1 MTRAAPPLV
10 LDLRDRAATDPLVVG
25 AKAARLAELTARGLP
40 VPPGAVFTT
49 HALRGALAGTPV
61 EALCARAA
69 EELRSG
75 DRARA
80 VAAGARVA
88 DALRTLA
95 IPSAVERL
103 FVDAYT
109 ELMRRPLRSDA
120 PDRRAPLFAVR
131 SSASDEDGAERSHA
145 GQYESHL
152 NLRGLEP
159 IKEAVR
165 DVWASWFSER
175 AIGYRL
181 SDPTDVVLPPMAVLV
196 QRMVHPR
203 ASGMLFTVNPV
214 SGSRREMALE
224 AASGLGE
231 ALAQGRVHPDYFVI
245 SRGERLR
252 IAERGI
258 ARKERRLETTAP
270 GSGRV
275 AFREVP
281 PDEQRRPALTDAE
294 ALAIAE
300 LGLAAE
306 ELLGGPADIEWTV
319 DRDGGVHLVQARPVT
334 AVESRSFGAPAAEA
348 FRDRPVLW
356 TQRFCGERW
365 PDQATPLGWSLI
377 QPVLHHFTE
386 WKGASQGWMGDTAPT
401 KLYRGRPY
409 FNITIFRHL
418 VFRLPGRNPPEVIL
432 EMFPAEEQRA
442 MRNAAP
448 YLPDWRMVRSIFAE
462 GAAESRAERY
472 RYNVLT
478 NHQEWEDFRPRL
490 DAETMALPLDFD
502 DPAAGLEAV
511 DRGTSLVVQYLQIHL
526 LSLLFAHLCYQL
538 LDVALR
544 SWVGEG
550 GEALRSA
557 LVADAGDNRTL
568 QVNQA
573 LWDLAEAAR
582 RAPEVRRRLEA
593 GLPDGAE
600 SLAGLDGDFDR
611 ALRRFLVDYGHRS
624 SASWEVFST
633 RWADDPELVLRM
645 VAGTLR
651 AGAAA
656 DPAVHADRRG
666 RDRMQ
671 AERLVRQRMNRTLA
685 RRLFPWRTLAFG
697 RLLDLTRRYMA
708 LRENQRFSYDRLLF
722 RMKRIFERVGAL
734 LERDGRLE
742 SGDAIVFLE
751 MDELRDLVAGR
762 LAPERAVRIA
772 VDRRAEFDADRARP
786 HPDFLEEGNRHLDP
800 GADHAGALE
809 GLGIS
814 PGIARGTVRVL
825 SSPAEVGRLQPGDIL
840 VARSTDP
847 GWTPLFLTAGGLI
860 LELGSYL
867 SHGAV
872 VAREYRLPAV
882 VNVEGACRILEDG
895 MEVTVDGDRGRVL
908 VHATPLGA
916 DGHESAREGRPEA
929 CEEPRPQ

>member
-1 MTRAAPPLV
+1 MTRFAPPLV
-10 LDLRDRAATDPLVVG
+10 LDLRDPAASDPGAVG
-25 AKAARLAELTARGLP
+25 AKAARLAELLDRGLP
-40 VPPGAVFTT
+40 VPPGIVITT
-49 HALRGALAGTPV
+49 HALRGAIAGSAL
-61 EALCARAA
+61 EAFCRRAA

-80 VAAGARVA
+80 VAAGAAAAR
-88 DALRTLA
+88 ALRELP
-95 IPSAVERL
+95 IPPAVQRL

-109 ELMRRPLRSDA
+109 DLLRRPMRPDA
-120 PDRRAPLFAVR
+120 ADRHAPLFAVR
-131 SSASDEDGAERSHA
+131 SSASDEDGTERSHA

-159 IKEAVR
+159 IYEAVR
-165 DVWASWFSER
+165 DVWASWYSER
-175 AIGYRL
+175 AVGYRL
-181 SDPTDVVLPPMAVLV
+181 TDQGDAVLPPMAVLV

-214 SGSRREMALE
+214 SGSLREMTLE

-245 SRGERLR
+245 SRGDRLR

-275 AFREVP
+275 VFREVP
-281 PDEQRRPALTDAE
+281 PDEQRKPALSDAE
-294 ALAIAE
+294 ALAIGE

-306 ELLGGPADIEWTV
+306 DLLGGPADIEWTI
-319 DRDGGVHLVQARPVT
+319 DRDGLLFLVQARPVT
-334 AVESRSFGAPAAEA
+334 AVPSGSGAAASEA

-386 WKGASQGWMGDTAPT
+386 WKGASAGWLNDTPPT
-401 KLYRGRPY
+401 RLYRGRPY

-448 YLPDWRMVRSIFAE
+448 YLPDWRLVRAIFAE
-462 GAAESRAERY
+462 GAAEKRAERY

-478 NHQEWEDFRPRL
+478 NHQEWEEFRPRL
-490 DAETMALPLDFD
+490 DAETTALPLDFD
-502 DPAAGLEAV
+502 TAAAGLEAV
-511 DRGTSLVVQYLQIHL
+511 EQGRALIVQYLQIHL

-544 SWVGEG
+544 SWVGES

-582 RAPEVRRRLEA
+582 RAPEVRRWLEA
-593 GLPDGAE
+593 GLPGGVDA
-600 SLAGLDGDFDR
+600 LGDLGSPEFER
-611 ALRRFLVDYGHRS
+611 SLRRFLVDYGHRS

-633 RWADDPELVLRM
+633 RWADDPELVLRL
-645 VAGTLR
+645 VAGTLN
-651 AGAAA
+651 AGATA

-671 AERLVRQRMNRTLA
+671 AERLVRRRMTRTLA
-685 RRLFPWRTLAFG
+685 RRVMPWRTLLFG
-697 RLLDLTRRYMA
+697 ELLDLTRRYMA

-742 SGDAIVFLE
+742 SGEAIVFLE
-751 MDELRDLVAGR
+751 MDELTDLVAGR
-762 LAPERAVRIA
+762 LAPERATQIA
-772 VDRRAEFDADRARP
+772 VERRAQFDADRVKP
-786 HPDFLEEGNRHLDP
+786 HPDFLEGGNRHLDP
-800 GADHAGALE
+800 VDHAGALE

-814 PGIARGTVRVL
+814 PGVARGTVRVL
-825 SSPAEVGRLQPGDIL
+825 TSPAQVARLQPGDIL

-847 GWTPLFLTAGGLI
+847 GWTPLFLTAGGLV

-895 MEVTVDGDRGRVL
+895 MDVTVDGDRGRIL
-908 VHATPLGA
+908 VHGQK
-916 DGHESAREGRPEA
+916 SARDDWPGK
-929 CEEPRPQ
+929 CEDPRPQ

>member
-1 MTRAAPPLV
+1 MVRSAPPLV
-10 LDLRDRAATDPLVVG
+10 LDLRDRGAMDASIVG

-40 VPPGAVFTT
+40 VPPGVVVTT
-49 HALRGALAGTPV
+49 DALRGAIVGTPV
-61 EALCARAA
+61 EALCTRAA

-80 VAAGARVA
+80 VAAGARA
-88 DALRTLA
+88 AEALRRVPL
-95 IPSAVERL
+95 PPAVERL

-109 ELMRRPLRSDA
+109 DLLRVPMRPDA

-152 NLRGLEP
+152 NLRGLGP
-159 IKEAVR
+159 IHDAIR
-165 DVWASWFSER
+165 DVWASWYSER
-175 AIGYRL
+175 AVGYRL
-181 SDPTDVVLPPMAVLV
+181 SDPTDAVLPPMAVLV

-231 ALAQGRVHPDYFVI
+231 ALAQGRVHPDYFLI
-245 SRGERLR
+245 HRGAERLR

-275 AFREVP
+275 VFREVP
-281 PDEQRRPALTDAE
+281 AAEQRKPALTDAE
-294 ALAIAE
+294 ALRIAE

-306 ELLGGPADIEWTV
+306 DLLGGPADIEWTV
-319 DRDGGVHLVQARPVT
+319 DRDGHLFLVQARPVT
-334 AVESRSFGAPAAEA
+334 AVEPRSFGRPAAEA
-348 FRDRPVLW
+348 FRDRPILW

-386 WKGASQGWMGDTAPT
+386 WKGASEGWLGGTKPT
-401 KLYRGRPY
+401 RLYRGRPY

-462 GAAESRAERY
+462 GSAENRAERY

-478 NHQEWEDFRPRL
+478 NHQEWEEFRPRL
-490 DAETMALPLDFD
+490 DAATTALPLDFGD
-502 DPAAGLEAV
+502 ARSGLEAV
-511 DRGTSLVVQYLQIHL
+511 DRGTELIVEYLQIHL

-582 RAPEVRRRLEA
+582 RSPEVRRRLEA
-593 GLPDGAE
+593 DLPLYDELADIDG
-600 SLAGLDGDFDR
+600 GDFDR

-656 DPAVHADRRG
+656 DPAAHADRRA

-671 AERLVRQRMNRTLA
+671 AERLVRQRMSRTAA
-685 RRLFPWRTLAFG
+685 RRLLPWRTVLFE

-722 RMKRIFERVGAL
+722 RLKRIFERVGAL
-734 LERDGRLE
+734 LERDGVLE

-751 MDELRDLVAGR
+751 IEELRALVAGR
-762 LAPERAVRIA
+762 LAPERARRIA
-772 VDRRAEFDADRARP
+772 DERRAEFEADRARP

-814 PGIARGTVRVL
+814 PGIVRGTVRVL
-825 SSPAEVGRLQPGDIL
+825 SGPGEVGRLKPGDIL

-895 MEVTVDGDRGRVL
+895 MDVTVDGDRGRVL
-908 VHATPLGA
+908 VHEAH
-916 DGHESAREGRPEA
+916 GHESAREGRPDA

>member
-1 MTRAAPPLV
+1 VAHSAPPLV
-10 LDLRDRAATDPLVVG
+10 LDLDDPASVDPLVVG
-25 AKAARLAELTARGLP
+25 AKAARLAQLMARALP
-40 VPPGAVFTT
+40 VPPGVVITT
-49 HALRGALAGTPV
+49 HALRGAIAAGGLV
-61 EALCARAA
+61 RLCERAG

-75 DRARA
+75 DRGRA
-80 VAAGARVA
+80 VAAGAAVA
-88 DALRTLA
+88 EGLRILP
-95 IPSAVERL
+95 IPHAVERL

-109 ELMRRPLRSDA
+109 ALLRRPIRADT
-120 PDRRAPLFAVR
+120 PDRRAPLFVVR
-131 SSASDEDGAERSHA
+131 SSASDEDGGERSHA
-145 GQYESHL
+145 GQYESRL
-152 NLRGLEP
+152 NLRGLPP
-159 IKEAVR
+159 IWDAVR
-165 DVWASWFSER
+165 EVWASWYSAR

-181 SDPTDVVLPPMAVLV
+181 DAGGDGWGAFPPMAVLV

-214 SGSRREMALE
+214 NGSRREMALE

-245 SRGERLR
+245 SRGEGRPLR
-252 IAERGI
+252 VSERGI

-270 GSGRV
+270 GSGQV
-275 AFREVP
+275 VFRDVP
-281 PDEQRRPALTDAE
+281 IHEQRRPALTDEE
-294 ALAIAE
+294 ALEIAR

-306 ELLGGPADIEWTV
+306 DLLGGPADIEWTI
-319 DRDGGVHLVQARPVT
+319 DREGFIFLVQARPIT
-334 AVESRSFGAPAAEA
+334 AVQPGAFGASAQDA
-348 FRDRPVLW
+348 FRGRPILW

-365 PDQATPLGWSLI
+365 PDLATPMGWSLI
-377 QPVLHHFTE
+377 QPILHHFVE
-386 WKGASQGWMGDTAPT
+386 WKDASKGWLDGTEPT
-401 KLYRGRPY
+401 QLYRGRPY

-448 YLPDWRMVRSIFAE
+448 YLPDWRLVRAIFSE
-462 GAAESRAERY
+462 GGRESRGERY

-478 NHQEWEDFRPRL
+478 NHREWEEFRPRL
-490 DAETMALPLDFD
+490 DAEVSALPLDFN
-502 DPAAGLEAV
+502 DPADGLRAI
-511 DRGTSLVVQYLQIHL
+511 DRGSELIVEYLRIHL
-526 LSLLFAHLCYQL
+526 LSLLFAHLCYQI

-573 LWDLAEAAR
+573 LWELAEAAK
-582 RAPEVRRRLEA
+582 RAPEVRRWLERD
-593 GLPDGAE
+593 LPGGVDHLSEVPGGA
-600 SLAGLDGDFDR
+600 DFER
-611 ALRRFLVDYGHRS
+611 VLRRFLVDYGHRS
-624 SASWEVFST
+624 AASWEVFAT
-633 RWADDPELVLRM
+633 RWADDPGLVLRM

-656 DPAVHADRRG
+656 DPAVHAQARR
-666 RDRMQ
+666 RDRIQ
-671 AERLVRQRMNRTLA
+671 AERLVRQRMTRTAA
-685 RRLFPWRTLAFG
+685 RRLLPWRQVLFA

-722 RMKRIFERVGAL
+722 QIKRIFERTGAL
-734 LERDGRLE
+734 LERDGRLAAGE
-742 SGDAIVFLE
+742 AIVFLKL
-751 MDELRDLVAGR
+751 DELRELVAGR
-762 LAPERAVRIA
+762 LEPAKAEEIA
-772 VDRRAEFDADRARP
+772 ADRKALFEADRVRP
-786 HPDFLEEGNRHLDP
+786 HPDFLEEGNRHLS
-800 GADHAGALE
+800 ADRAHGNALE

-814 PGIARGTVRVL
+814 PGIVRGTVRVL
-825 SSPAEVGRLQPGDIL
+825 KSPAEVGNLKPGDIL

-895 MEVTVDGDRGRVL
+895 MDVTVDGDRGRVL
-908 VHATPLGA
+908 VHGQKR
-916 DGHESAREGRPEA
+916 AREGRPTK
-929 CEEPRPQ
+929 CEEHRTE